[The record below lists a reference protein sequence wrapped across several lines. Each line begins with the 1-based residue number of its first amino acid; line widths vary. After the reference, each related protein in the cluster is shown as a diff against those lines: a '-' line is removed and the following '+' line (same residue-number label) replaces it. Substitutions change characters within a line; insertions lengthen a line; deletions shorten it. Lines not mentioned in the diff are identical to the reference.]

1 MNDITIVGA
10 GLGGLTLARV
20 LHQHGIAATI
30 LEGEASPDA
39 RTQGGMLDI
48 HDDSGQQALRLAG
61 LHEKFL
67 GIVHPGGEAFRVLD
81 RDGRVHLDLPDTGDG
96 GRPEVDRGDLRQLLL
111 DSLPPGTIRWGAKVT
126 GVRALGDGR
135 HEVTLAAPESQAD
148 GGRHRI
154 ANSAAAGNQPA
165 ADATDASG
173 GETITTGLLV
183 GADGAWSRVRPLLS
197 SAQPAY
203 AGVWFAD
210 LELHDADA
218 RHPEAAEV
226 VGGGMLFALAAGQ
239 GFLAHRETD
248 GSLHVYAALR
258 TGEEGVDVSKAAL
271 LAAFEGWAPELRALI
286 SDADGPLVARTIHRL
301 PVGLRW
307 DRVPGVTLIGD
318 AAHLMS
324 PFAGEGANLAMFD
337 GAELGRLLAANPDDV
352 EGAIRAY
359 EEAMFPRSAASA
371 AMADSSLE
379 LCFRDDAPKG
389 LVEQFMSFADEAR

>member
-1 MNDITIVGA
+1 MNDITIVGG

-30 LEGEASPDA
+30 LEGEDSPDA

-81 RDGRVHLDLPDTGDG
+81 RDGRVHLDLPDNGDG
-96 GRPEVDRGDLRQLLL
+96 GRPEVDRGDLRRLLL
-111 DSLPPGTIRWGAKVT
+111 DSLPPDTIRWGAKVT
-126 GVRALGDGR
+126 AVRALGDGR
-135 HEVTLAAPESQAD
+135 HEVTLA
-148 GGRHRI
+148 
-154 ANSAAAGNQPA
+154 
-165 ADATDASG
+165 G
-173 GETITTGLLV
+173 GETVTTGLLV

-197 SAQPAY
+197 GAQPAY
-203 AGVWFAD
+203 AGIWFAD

-218 RHPEAAEV
+218 RHPEAAQV

-258 TGEEGVDVSKAAL
+258 TSEDGIDVSKDAL
-271 LAAFEGWAPELRALI
+271 LAAFAGWAPELRALI
-286 SDADGPLVARTIHRL
+286 SDADGPVVARTIHRL

-324 PFAGEGANLAMFD
+324 PFAGEGANLAMLD
-337 GAELGRLLAANPDDV
+337 GAELGRLLAENPGDA

-371 AMADSSLE
+371 EVADSSLD
-379 LCFRDDAPKG
+379 LCFRDDAPAG
-389 LVEQFMSFADEAR
+389 LVEQFMAFADEAR